1 MLCHSCS
8 EPVPDGARFCPSCG
22 APQQPDA
29 ALLEERR
36 VVTVLF
42 ADLVGF
48 TALSEHRDPE
58 SLKRLIDR
66 IFEQLLRDVEQHGG
80 VVDKVLGDAIVAMFG
95 APVAHEDDADRA
107 VRAALTMQG
116 SLREFRQSNPA
127 DAVRMRIGINTGEVL
142 VGSLAGSDYT
152 AMGDVVNT
160 ASRLQEAAP
169 PGAVLVGSAT
179 RELCSPSIRFIQ
191 VDAMQLR
198 GREQETAVWRA
209 VAVETATRRRW
220 SSDVPFVGRTAELG
234 MLRAMVSSVVAGRS
248 AIVSIAGEAGIG
260 KSRLVQ
266 EVLSPLLTEHPDTF
280 VLEGSCAPYGE
291 TNVWWPVTGSLMA
304 RLGFDRNESAETSR
318 RRIVR
323 RVEAGGEYAPGTPE
337 FDRTVELVMHLLG
350 QPSALDAL
358 GSPGLRDA
366 VVAGIVDALRRR
378 AQKGPVVVWVDDLQW
393 AAPLLVDLLE
403 SLARQLAGLPVMIV
417 TTCRPD
423 DQRMGDWPP
432 PIDPALT
439 MHLSLEALNADDS
452 AELVERAAG
461 KALPGAVVE
470 HISTRSGGNPLFL
483 IELARLAAS
492 SDDPTG
498 GTLPGTLRALIAAR
512 LDQLTT
518 TQRQVLDNAAILGN
532 EGRVASL
539 RDFAAELG
547 QAFDDDDLTG
557 IEAQGL
563 MVWHGSRWHF
573 RSDVVREV
581 AYQTLTKQVRAQR
594 HAGVARFLAAF
605 EPGLIDRRAHHAAT
619 AAELSVELGAIHT
632 VPDTIGAEA
641 ARLLLSAAK
650 RWSEQG
656 AHRRCLAVV
665 ERALRLG
672 TAEADVHRALLML
685 RAETLVDLHDMRPA
699 RTRATELAAF
709 AEATDDRVLRGEAA
723 RLLGTIE
730 QTDGDLIA
738 ARHHLSSAVAEF
750 RNIGDERRLAEALR
764 ARGFAEIFGGSLA
777 DADRFLHEA
786 EGLFSLTE
794 DPRGT
799 AWVFQHRAWVSFL
812 SGDHDESERR
822 LRHAIEAFTELEDR
836 AGKAWSL
843 GLLAF
848 VYHFTRRDDQALE
861 MAAEVLTDA
870 KRWGDDWGSSMM
882 RNLQASVW
890 LWRGRLDDARVEAE
904 RSLAGFRRIDDR
916 FGMVQA
922 LSTLN
927 RVYVALGHAAE
938 ADRSV
943 EEILAL
949 SGSFGELAYPLIAA
963 AGTAMHLGNGGRAA
977 ELAEEA
983 VGRLDTTG
991 ANVDEGRVIM
1001 AFGRLLAGDVDGTLA
1016 KLLEVDVDRSPFA
1029 LAARATAFAALGDRD
1044 RALDDVRAVEAM
1056 ESVSYWDLAIAR
1068 VAGAAAAVGDDAERR
1083 RRELADAVG
1092 GIDDVV
1098 LTAYAADV
1106 LTRLGHGSDAERLPP
1121 FGGWAA
1127 VASAVVPGDAA

>member
-1 MLCHSCS
+1 M
-8 EPVPDGARFCPSCG
+8 
-22 APQQPDA
+22 PQQPEA
-29 ALLEERR
+29 PAVEERR

-48 TALSEHRDPE
+48 TALSERRDPE
-58 SLKRLIDR
+58 SLKRLVDR

-107 VRAALTMQG
+107 VRSALAMQG

-142 VGSLAGSDYT
+142 VGSLAGGDYT

-160 ASRLQEAAP
+160 ASRLQEAAA

-191 VDAMQLR
+191 VDSMQLR
-198 GREQETAVWRA
+198 GREQRTAVWRA
-209 VAVETATRRRW
+209 VAVDAGARRRW
-220 SSDVPFVGRTAELG
+220 TSDVPFVGRTAELG
-234 MLRAMVSSVVAGRS
+234 MMQAMVSSVVAGRS

-266 EVLSPLLTEHPDTF
+266 EALTPLLAEHPDTF
-280 VLEGSCAPYGE
+280 VLEGACAPYGE

-323 RVEAGGEYAPGTPE
+323 RVEAAGEYAPGTHE

-358 GSPGLRDA
+358 GSAGLRDA
-366 VVAGIVDALRRR
+366 VVVGIVDALRRR
-378 AQKGPVVVWVDDLQW
+378 AEKGPVIVWVDDLQW

-403 SLARQLAGLPVMIV
+403 SVARQLAGLPVMIV

-423 DQRMGDWPP
+423 DQRADDWPP

-439 MHLSLEALNADDS
+439 MHLSLEALNPDDS
-452 AELVERAAG
+452 AALVERAAG
-461 KALPGAVVE
+461 KVLPEVVVE

-518 TQRQVLDNAAILGN
+518 SQRQVLDNAAILGN
-532 EGRVASL
+532 EGRVSSL
-539 RDFAAELG
+539 RDFAGELG
-547 QAFDDDDLTG
+547 QEFDDEDLLG
-557 IEAQGL
+557 IEAHGL
-563 MVWHGSRWHF
+563 MTRHGSRWQF

-641 ARLLLSAAK
+641 ARLLMSAAK

-656 AHRRCLAVV
+656 AHRRSLGVI

-672 TAEADVHRALLML
+672 TAEADVHRSLLLL
-685 RAETLVDLHDMRPA
+685 RAETLVELHDMRQA
-699 RTRATELAAF
+699 RVRTSELAAF
-709 AEATDDRVLRGEAA
+709 AEEADDRVLRAEAA

-730 QTDGDLIA
+730 QTEGDLIA
-738 ARHHLSSAVAEF
+738 ARSYLSASVAEF

-777 DADRFLHEA
+777 DADRFLGEA
-786 EGLFSLTE
+786 ESLFARAE

-799 AWVFQHRAWVSFL
+799 AWVYQHRAWVSFL
-812 SGDHDESERR
+812 SGDHAESERR
-822 LRHAIEAFTELEDR
+822 LGHAIDAFTELEDR
-836 AGKAWSL
+836 TGKAWSL
-843 GLLAF
+843 GLLAY
-848 VYHFTRRDDQALE
+848 VYHFTRRDDEALE
-861 MAAEVLTDA
+861 MAAEVLADA
-870 KRWGDDWGSSMM
+870 KRWGDEWGSSMM

-890 LWRGRLDDARVEAE
+890 LWRGRLDEARDEAE

-916 FGMVQA
+916 FGIVQA

-927 RVYVALGHAAE
+927 RVNVALGHAAE

-943 EEILAL
+943 EELLAL

-963 AGTAMHLGNGGRAA
+963 AGTAMHLGNGLRAA

-991 ANVDEGRVIM
+991 ANVDEGRVIT

-1016 KLLEVDVDRSPFA
+1016 KLLEVDVARSPFA
-1029 LAARATAFAALGDRD
+1029 LAARATAYAALGDRD
-1044 RALDDVRAVEAM
+1044 RALADVRAVESM
-1056 ESVSYWDLAIAR
+1056 TSVSYWDLGVAR
-1068 VAGAAAAVGDDAERR
+1068 VAGAAAACGDEADQR
-1083 RRELADAVG
+1083 RRELADAVD
-1092 GIDDVV
+1092 GIEDVV
-1098 LTAYAADV
+1098 LTAYADDV
-1106 LTRLGHGSDAERLPP
+1106 LARLGHDVGAERLPP

-1127 VASAVVPGDAA
+1127 IAGALVPADAA